1 MEFELAWSM
10 ATVIAILK
18 VIAIDLVL
26 SGDNAIVIAMAT
38 RKLPHR
44 QQNTAILFGTAGAI
58 VLRIAFASII
68 VVLLNIP
75 FVHFFGGLLLVYIAF
90 KVLVNEEEHKE
101 VQAKNTIMQAIG
113 TIIAADV
120 VMSLDNVVAVAGASG
135 GNILI
140 LILGVIVS
148 IPIMIFGSK
157 MIVRFMEKYPWIAYV
172 GAGILAWTAGD
183 MMIGDPRVLAW
194 FSIESGAISI
204 AFTIIVTALVLI
216 FGYLKNKKTTASVV
230 PARNQE

>member
-1 MEFELAWSM
+1 MELELTWSM
-10 ATVIAILK
+10 ATIIAILK

-38 RKLPHR
+38 RKLPHNK
-44 QQNTAILFGTAGAI
+44 QNAAILFGTAGAI
-58 VLRIAFASII
+58 VLRIVFAAII

-75 FVHFFGGLLLVYIAF
+75 FVHFFGGLLLVFIAL

-101 VQAKNTIMQAIG
+101 VKAKNTLLQAIG

-140 LILGVIVS
+140 LILGVVVS

-157 MIVRFMEKYPWIAYV
+157 MIVKFMEKYPWIAYI

-183 MMIGDPRVLAW
+183 MMISDPRVLEW

-204 AFTIIVTALVLI
+204 AFTVIVTAFVLI
-216 FGYLKNKKTTASVV
+216 LGYSKNKKAATSVV
-230 PARNQE
+230 QARNQE

>member
-1 MEFELAWSM
+1 MEFELTWSM

-38 RKLPHR
+38 RKLPHNK
-44 QQNTAILFGTAGAI
+44 QNAAILFGTAGAI
-58 VLRIAFASII
+58 VLRIVFATII

-75 FVHFFGGLLLVYIAF
+75 FVHFFGGLLLVFIAL

-101 VQAKNTIMQAIG
+101 VQANNTILQAIG

-140 LILGVIVS
+140 LTLGVVVS

-157 MIVRFMEKYPWIAYV
+157 MIVKFMEKYPWIAYI

-183 MMIGDPRVLAW
+183 MMISDPRVLEW

-204 AFTIIVTALVLI
+204 AFTVIVTTFVLI
-216 FGYLKNKKTTASVV
+216 YGYLKNKKAAASVV
-230 PARNQE
+230 PVRNQE

>member
-1 MEFELAWSM
+1 M

-38 RKLPHR
+38 RKLPHK

-58 VLRIAFASII
+58 VLRIAFAAII

-75 FVHFFGGLLLVYIAF
+75 FVHFFGGLLLVFIAF

-101 VQAKNTIMQAIG
+101 VKAKNTIMQAIG

-157 MIVRFMEKYPWIAYV
+157 MIVRFMEKYPWIAYI

-216 FGYLKNKKTTASVV
+216 FGYLKNKKTIC
-230 PARNQE
+230 QFGQ